1 MKKLTL
7 LALALASTAV
17 FAAGNGQGPGNGN
30 GQGNGNGNGQTE
42 VSDPTTQATMLM
54 NTAVVN
60 TAFGPGSMAQ
70 QNLASNVGSFEPDGT
85 ELQLVM
91 AKNAFIANSA
101 MGGQAEQNIASNVGH
116 EGLQGATVQMALI
129 KDSAV
134 INRAGWGGSAL
145 QNLSSNSNCI
155 TCE

>member
-7 LALALASTAV
+7 IALVLASGAA
-17 FAAGNGQGPGNGN
+17 FANGPGNGN
-30 GQGNGNGNGQTE
+30 GNGNGGGQE
-42 VSDPTTQATMLM
+42 QVSDPTTQATMLL

-60 TAFGPGSMAQ
+60 TAFGPGSTAQ

-85 ELQLVM
+85 ELQMVM
-91 AKNAFIANSA
+91 AKNAFIMNSA
-101 MGGQAEQNIASNVGH
+101 MGGEAEQNIASNVGH

-134 INRAGWGGSAL
+134 INRAGWGGQAL